1 MTRRVRRQYQI
12 HGAIEQQANVRTSPM
27 KDTPIAA
34 GLVTLLLCS
43 SSALAGWKGEA
54 EAGFTSTR
62 GNTETT
68 NIYANVEAQ
77 NELAKWRHNARANA
91 LYNAQDNSTDA
102 ERYIAY
108 WESDR
113 KLSERTW
120 IFGAARYQ
128 NDRFS
133 SIEQQFSITGG
144 WGKRFID
151 RERQKFE
158 STFGAGNKWFREQ
171 DSNDT
176 DTEVIARYTGDYKL
190 KTSANSNFRQQLL
203 IEAGESNTFT
213 ESITSFTA
221 NINKK
226 LATKITY
233 NLQNN
238 TNVPAGSKKTD
249 TVTAVTLVYNIG
261 S

>member
-1 MTRRVRRQYQI
+1 
-12 HGAIEQQANVRTSPM
+12 M

-34 GLVTLLLCS
+34 GLAGLLLLS
-43 SSALAGWKGEA
+43 SSAFAGWKGDA

-68 NIYANVEAQ
+68 NIYANIQAQ
-77 NELAKWRHNARANA
+77 NELAKWRHNARANI
-91 LYNAQDNSTDA
+91 LYNAQSGSTDA
-102 ERYIAY
+102 ERYIAA

-120 IFGAARYQ
+120 VFGAARYQ
-128 NDRFS
+128 NDRLS
-133 SIEQQFSITGG
+133 SIEQQFSVTGG

-151 RERQKFE
+151 RERQTFE
-158 STFGAGNKWFREQ
+158 STFGAGFKWFQEQ

-176 DTEVIARYTGDYKL
+176 DSEGILRYTGDYKL
-190 KTSANSNFRQQLL
+190 KTTANSNFGQYLL
-203 IEAGESNTFT
+203 IEAGESNTFI

-233 NLQNN
+233 NLQHN
-238 TNVPAGSKKTD
+238 TNVPASSYNTD

>member
-1 MTRRVRRQYQI
+1 
-12 HGAIEQQANVRTSPM
+12 M
-27 KDTPIAA
+27 KDRSIAA
-34 GLVTLLLCS
+34 GLAPLLLFS
-43 SSALAGWKGEA
+43 SNVAAAWKGEA

-68 NIYANVEAQ
+68 NIYGNVEAE
-77 NELAKWRHNARANA
+77 NDLVNWRHKARGNI
-91 LYNAQDNSTDA
+91 LFNSRDGNTDA
-102 ERYIAY
+102 ERYIAA

-113 KLSERTW
+113 KLSQRTW

-133 SIEQQFSITGG
+133 AIEQQFSVTGG

-151 RERQKFE
+151 TERQTFE
-158 STFGAGNKWFREQ
+158 STFGGGFKWFREQ
-171 DSNDT
+171 DSDNT

-190 KTSANSNFRQQLL
+190 KTTANSSFGQYLL
-203 IEAGESNTFT
+203 IEAGESNTFL
-213 ESITSFTA
+213 ESISSFTA
-221 NINKK
+221 NISKK

-233 NLQNN
+233 NLQYN
-238 TNVPAGSKKTD
+238 TDVPPDSYNTD